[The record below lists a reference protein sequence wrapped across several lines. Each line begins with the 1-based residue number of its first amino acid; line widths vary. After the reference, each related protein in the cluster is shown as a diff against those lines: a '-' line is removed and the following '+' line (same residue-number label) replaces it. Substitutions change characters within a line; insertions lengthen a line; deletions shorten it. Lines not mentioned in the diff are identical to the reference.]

1 MRLFLS
7 SLCWGSEV
15 AAAAAAAAVIFS
27 SVYIFLV
34 VRLFVVV
41 TYGHNELSHPPG
53 VMDSLSVISKVLQ
66 H

>member
-1 MRLFLS
+1 MRLFMS

-15 AAAAAAAAVIFS
+15 VAAAAAVIFS

-41 TYGHNELSHPPG
+41 TYGHNKLSHPPG
-53 VMDSLSVISKVLQ
+53 VMDSLRIISNVLK

>member
-15 AAAAAAAAVIFS
+15 AAAAAAAVIFS

>member
-15 AAAAAAAAVIFS
+15 AAAVIFS

-41 TYGHNELSHPPG
+41 TYGHNKLSHPPG
-53 VMDSLSVISKVLQ
+53 VMDSLRIISNVLK